1 MLKSEF
7 KQKVTLA
14 LKRLISQKTPYTPS
28 QVNLNWIIGKDIQ
41 LDSIDMIEIEME
53 LEDMYDISF
62 ADTDLD
68 KFNTLSELIDLVINK
83 KFSK

>member
-7 KQKVTLA
+7 KQQVTLT
-14 LKRLISQKTPYTPS
+14 LKRLISQKTPYTPA
-28 QVNLNWIIGKDIQ
+28 QINLNWIIGKDIQ
-41 LDSIDMIEIEME
+41 LDSIDIIEIEME

-68 KFNTLSELIDLVINK
+68 KFNTVSELINLVINK

>member
-14 LKRLISQKTPYTPS
+14 LKRLISQKTPYTLS